1 MKNKINWEDI
11 DLGNKT
17 SGQVK
22 VKCPNCIGGRNNKS
36 DRSLSVNIAEGKG
49 KCHYCSS
56 VSFREDAKEDVVYEI
71 PPQDWQNYT
80 KLSDNMVKW
89 FKDAR
94 NISQKTLVECKV
106 TEENIFFPQKN
117 KNMNAIA
124 FNYFRGETLVTSK
137 YRSASKDFMQTAN
150 TQKIFYGLNDIKDSK
165 EIIIVEGEIDK
176 LSFWEAGIYNVI
188 SVPNGASDVSLFET
202 DSDLFED
209 KKIVIAVDADRNGR
223 KLEEMIVDSLGKKNC
238 LKIRFPK
245 GSKDANDVLVNHS
258 VFKLQECY
266 ENKVSYRLIE
276 AEKRV
281 VSSDDINR
289 QTRDFLE
296 GRIELGM
303 KTGIPVL
310 DRHFVF
316 KKNEFYLLTGS
327 KGYGK
332 STIHQTLLLMGAIS
346 NGLKFMTSFK
356 ENSDWSMNLNLMNY
370 LVGGWSKD
378 YLKTNPKM
386 YSVMEAWVSK
396 HFMYVDAD
404 SIDELTDTAEAY
416 IEDKG
421 VDIFAVL
428 ADPINSYTSKSG
440 KNSYDVGTD
449 NANKLLKFSMKYA
462 SVMISQHPN
471 LSAQRTGD
479 LISSTDG
486 QGGQYYSKASMAY
499 VIHREKGSSANELH
513 IENVR
518 TKATGGEQTDP
529 ENPIIINWSPTKI
542 GVSYLDGSER
552 IDDVFKYLIDRH
564 KPFGD
569 TSLIKEDGTQVGAFE
584 PSSLEDTFN
593 TP

>member
-22 VKCPNCIGGRNNKS
+22 VKCPSCNDSRNNKA
-36 DRSLSVNIAEGKG
+36 DRSLSVNITDGKAQ
-49 KCHYCSS
+49 CHYCSS
-56 VSFREDAKEDVVYEI
+56 VSFREDVKEEIVYDI
-71 PPQDWQNYT
+71 PPQDWQNHT
-80 KLSDNMVKW
+80 SLSDKMVKW
-89 FKDAR
+89 FKSS
-94 NISQKTLVECKV
+94 ISQRTLVECMVSEK
-106 TEENIFFPQKN
+106 EYFFPQKN
-117 KNMNAIA
+117 KSMNAIA
-124 FNYFRGETLVTSK
+124 FNYFDGKTLITSK
-137 YRSASKDFMQTAN
+137 YRSAEKDFMQTPN
-150 TQKIFYGLNDIKDSK
+150 TKKIFYGLNDIKDSK

-176 LSFWEAGIYNVI
+176 LSFWEAGIKNVI
-188 SVPNGASDVSLFET
+188 SVPNGASDISLFDRDAE
-202 DSDLFED
+202 LFED
-209 KKIVIAVDADRNGR
+209 KKIVIAVDKDRNGR
-223 KLEEMIVDSLGKKNC
+223 KLEKEIISAIGKKYC
-238 LKIRFPK
+238 LKIEFPY
-245 GSKDANDVLVNHS
+245 GCKDANDVISTHS
-258 VFKLQECY
+258 TLKLLECY
-266 ENKVSYRLIE
+266 ENKKSYRLID

-281 VSSDDINR
+281 ASSESINK

-378 YLKTNPKM
+378 YLQTNPKM
-386 YSVMEAWVSK
+386 YSVMEAWAAE

-404 SIDELTDTAEAY
+404 TIDELTETAEAY

-421 VDIFAVL
+421 VDIFAIL
-428 ADPINSYTSKSG
+428 ADPINSYTSKSS

-449 NANKLLKFSMKYA
+449 NANKLLKFSMKTA

-552 IDDVFKYLIDRH
+552 IDDVFKYLIDKH

-569 TSLIKEDGTQVGAFE
+569 LNLIEEVGDQSSILAPPDESE
-584 PSSLEDTFN
+584 PPF
-593 TP
+593 